1 MADGNGNVS
10 VSWDHVAAGVN
21 AGDAGSH
28 EAVDFNNAFFD
39 VESGDLIDE
48 ALVDV
53 LTEG

>member
-10 VSWDHVAAGVN
+10 VSRDHVAAGVN

-28 EAVDFNNAFFD
+28 EAADFNNAFFD